1 MKQQTRWQ
9 RCPRN
14 KRTRGE
20 RQERKAGRGGVGTE
34 WWSAQRKH
42 DASLRHGVMDGT
54 HRLINQT
61 HWKGRMLRRVF
72 GATLPHALGC
82 REERRVKNVG
92 ADARTHR
99 KRRAWPNLARLM
111 KNGQE
116 TAYLACP
123 SHHSS
128 AAPPHFLL
136 LHTPNPLPLLFI
148 PYMPFQ
154 PLLSLLDS
162 HTLICVV
169 FPLSPP
175 STNTENQA
183 FSRS

>member
-20 RQERKAGRGGVGTE
+20 RQERNAGRGGVGTE

-54 HRLINQT
+54 HRLINQM

-99 KRRAWPNLARLM
+99 KRDEPGLIWSAWWKMDRKVLTWLALP
-111 KNGQE
+111 
-116 TAYLACP
+116 TTP
-123 SHHSS
+123 
-128 AAPPHFLL
+128 LL
-136 LHTPNPLPLLFI
+136 LLLISSSCTPPTLCLFFLY
-148 PYMPFQ
+148 PPCPFS
-154 PLLSLLDS
+154 PRYLYLI
-162 HTLICVV
+162 HTLWSVLSSHYPL
-169 FPLSPP
+169 FPL
-175 STNTENQA
+175 
-183 FSRS
+183 